1 MIEEPTKCPVC
12 GGSGDRYWPNN
23 IEEENRDCPAC
34 KGTGLTLVQPPLEN
48 ETRVRLQRAGSVS
61 LPSREELAL
70 WRSRCAPVSGNWQD
84 MALHRCC
91 MALLGEGTPNEKLTH
106 EAGDQKL

>member
-1 MIEEPTKCPVC
+1 MNPLTTQAHRH
-12 GGSGDRYWPNN
+12 G
-23 IEEENRDCPAC
+23 EENRDCPAC

-91 MALLGEGTPNEKLTH
+91 MALLGEGTPNGKHSNTPT
-106 EAGDQKL
+106 QNP